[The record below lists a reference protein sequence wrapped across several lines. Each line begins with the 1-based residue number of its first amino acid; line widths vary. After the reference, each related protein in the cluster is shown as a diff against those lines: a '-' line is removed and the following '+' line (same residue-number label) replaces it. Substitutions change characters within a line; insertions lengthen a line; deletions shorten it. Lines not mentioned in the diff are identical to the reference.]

1 MSDPTTRASRR
12 SRPLGRHGAAALR
25 YAARGWAVF
34 PLQPAGKQ
42 PRTRHGL
49 HDATSDPRRIRAWW
63 AACPTANI
71 GLATG
76 RLVVLDVDG
85 EEGRASLDALEG
97 DHGPLPATLRAS
109 TARGAHLYFLA
120 PSGPAI
126 PNSAGRLGRG
136 LDVRGE
142 GGYVVAPPSV
152 HPDGGTY
159 RWTSRATPAVLP
171 EHLAARLR
179 PAPAPA
185 RRRAPLPSA
194 LRSDDRAERYLIAAL
209 EGECEA
215 VAEAPEGTRN
225 DTLNRAAFRLGQ
237 LSAAVPG
244 FADDAILTTALLD
257 AADAAGLGEA
267 EAVATIASGLRAGH
281 ENPRRLPDAR
291 GRRRR

>member
-1 MSDPTTRASRR
+1 MSEPTPRTRRR
-12 SRPLGRHGAAALR
+12 GRPLGRHGAAALR

-49 HDATSDPRRIRAWW
+49 HDATSDRRRIRAWW

-85 EEGRASLDALEG
+85 EEGRASLAALEG
-97 DHGPLPATLRAS
+97 DRGPLPPTLRAL

-120 PSGPAI
+120 PPGPAI

-159 RWTSRATPAVLP
+159 RWASRATPAMLP
-171 EHLAARLR
+171 EHLAASLR
-179 PAPAPA
+179 HAPTRA
-185 RRRAPLPSA
+185 RDRAPLPTA
-194 LRSDDRAERYLIAAL
+194 LRAGDRAERYLLAAL
-209 EGECEA
+209 EGECDA
-215 VAEAPEGTRN
+215 VAEAKEGTRN

-244 FADDAILTTALLD
+244 FADDATLTAALLD
-257 AADAAGLGEA
+257 AADAAGLGET
-267 EAVATIASGLRAGH
+267 EAVTTIASGLRAGH
-281 ENPRRLPDAR
+281 ENPRPLPDSPS
-291 GRRRR
+291 RRRP

>member
-1 MSDPTTRASRR
+1 MSDSRPRSRR
-12 SRPLGRHGAAALR
+12 PGRPLGRHGAAALR
-25 YAARGWAVF
+25 YASRGWAVF

-42 PRTRHGL
+42 PRTTHGL

-63 AACPTANI
+63 AACPTANV

-85 EEGRASLDALEG
+85 EEGRASLAALEA
-97 DHGPLPATLRAS
+97 DRGPLPPTLRAS

-120 PSGPAI
+120 PPGPAI

-152 HPDGGTY
+152 HPDGPTY
-159 RWTSRATPAVLP
+159 RWASRGTPAVLP
-171 EHLAARLR
+171 EHLAASLR
-179 PAPAPA
+179 HAPAPA
-185 RRRAPLPSA
+185 RSRVPLPAA
-194 LRSDDRAERYLIAAL
+194 LRAGDRAERYLLAAL

-215 VAEAPEGTRN
+215 VAEAIEGTRN

-244 FADDAILTTALLD
+244 FADDAILTAALLD
-257 AADAAGLGEA
+257 AADAAGLPEA
-267 EAVATIASGLRAGH
+267 ESLATIASGLRAGH
-281 ENPRRLPDAR
+281 ENPRRLPEAR
-291 GRRRR
+291 GRRRG